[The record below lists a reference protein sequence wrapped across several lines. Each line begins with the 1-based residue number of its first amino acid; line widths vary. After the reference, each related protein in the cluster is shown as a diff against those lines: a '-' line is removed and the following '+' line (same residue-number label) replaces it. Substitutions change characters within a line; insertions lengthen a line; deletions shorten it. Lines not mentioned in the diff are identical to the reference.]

1 MSRRSPLEG
10 HVPALGFAGLTRW
23 YDATI
28 ALSMREPAWRPLIAD
43 LVAAELPR
51 TVVDVGCGTGT
62 LALTMADRLVGGVVT
77 GVDIDPAILELARD
91 KPGSE
96 RIGWQIGSATS
107 LPFGEASIDVV
118 TCTLV
123 LHHLPLETKQDALRE
138 MRRVLRPGGLL
149 VIGDWGKPHDPVM
162 RAAFLPVQVLD
173 GFATTRGNVEGQVP
187 ELIEAAGFD
196 TPDRLHRLRTVF
208 GTFEVLAAR

>member
-10 HVPALGFAGLTRW
+10 HVPALGFAALNRW

-28 ALSMREPAWRPLIAD
+28 AVSMREPAWRPLIAD
-43 LVAAELPR
+43 LVATELPR

-62 LALTMADRLVGGVVT
+62 LALAMADRLVGGVVT

-107 LPFGEASIDVV
+107 LPFGDASIDVV

-123 LHHLPLETKQDALRE
+123 LHHLPMETKQAALRE

-173 GFATTRGNVEGQVP
+173 GFTTTQGNVEGRIPSLV
-187 ELIEAAGFD
+187 EEAGFD
-196 TPDRLHRLRTVF
+196 APARVHRLRTVF
-208 GTFEVLAAR
+208 GTFEVLTAR